1 MRNLIIDAIKPDDE
15 TEIDSRS
22 RRAQLCRHPRHPLAN
37 MPICL
42 LSPAKTLNEVPC
54 PASVPKTEPRMAS
67 HTKSLVA
74 ACAKLSAS
82 DIKSLMSVSADIA
95 SLNHTRFQNF
105 HANPA
110 KQCAYAFDGPAYK
123 ALAIES
129 MTKAQVAFAQQHV
142 RILSGLNGLL
152 RPLDAI
158 KPYRLEMGTK
168 LKTGGGSNLYE
179 FWGDDI
185 CEAIARD
192 VEALTED
199 EGKFVVNVAS
209 QVSLQLF

>member
-1 MRNLIIDAIKPDDE
+1 MMDVIKPDEPKLKSIPDHVAHSCVG
-15 TEIDSRS
+15 T
-22 RRAQLCRHPRHPLAN
+22 LGTHAN
-37 MPICL
+37 ADMPICL
-42 LSPAKTLNEVPC
+42 LSPAKTLNETPC

-105 HANPA
+105 HTNPA

-129 MTKAQVAFAQQHV
+129 MTKSQVAFAQQHV

-192 VEALTED
+192 VDALTED

-209 QVSLQLF
+209 QVSLQLC